1 MYTSL
6 GAMMLQID
14 IELVEC
20 VFCKYTIVV
29 ISALHQLFFK
39 IKFRANA
46 KRPLGIWV
54 NCKMAFNAIN
64 FVLLPLKFRNC
75 TS

>member
-20 VFCKYTIVV
+20 VFCKYTKVV
-29 ISALHQLFFK
+29 ISALHQLFFL

-46 KRPLGIWV
+46 KRTLGIWV